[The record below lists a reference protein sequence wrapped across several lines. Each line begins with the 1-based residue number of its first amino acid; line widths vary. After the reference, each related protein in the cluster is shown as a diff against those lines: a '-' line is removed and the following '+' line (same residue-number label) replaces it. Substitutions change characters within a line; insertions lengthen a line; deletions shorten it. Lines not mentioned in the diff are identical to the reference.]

1 MKEGMYVFKKGLCS
15 VLLVL
20 FFGSMM
26 PVGEVSASNEQLII
40 INKANNNLIF
50 YENNRAV
57 ELFYVATGRDQ
68 SLTPEGQFNI
78 VNKIKNRPYYKE
90 DIPGGDPSNPLG
102 NRWLGLDANGTHGN
116 TYAIHGNNNPSSIGT
131 YASAGC
137 VRMYDEQVE
146 WLFDTVEVDTPVLI
160 VTSELSFDSIAE
172 ENGFNVEGAHIEA
185 TPIVSSDILRYGNIG
200 ESVEKLQN
208 KLKKLGYHMEDAIGS
223 YGEDTKEVVKQFQ
236 TDNNLEIDGIAGKE
250 TETLLEKRNKRADAP
265 LYIPS
270 RTDYINGKESYL
282 VTRTKTDYKIKNY

>member
-1 MKEGMYVFKKGLCS
+1 MYVFKKGLCS

>member
-1 MKEGMYVFKKGLCS
+1 MFKKGLCS